1 MRHCSLL
8 PPKETLNT
16 VLLFFDARLSYFQ
29 SSYFKLSHYF
39 QSSQSSP
46 RRVAVPVLVKD
57 GKPISGGNNDDPA
70 DHPISGSGLLDIG
83 VTSGAG
89 HHLSNHHHHHHVKA
103 EYASHVGLLNS
114 TVDDLNNEM
123 AVAVGGPL
131 PALMHMGYG
140 GHRHLQDPSQSSMC
154 SYLQHRTAW

>member
-1 MRHCSLL
+1 M
-8 PPKETLNT
+8 KNVIT
-16 VLLFFDARLSYFQ
+16 
-29 SSYFKLSHYF
+29 F

-57 GKPISGGNNDDPA
+57 GKPCNNDDSA
-70 DHPISGSGLLDIG
+70 DHPVGSGTSLLDIG
-83 VTSGAG
+83 HGIGSGG
-89 HHLSNHHHHHHVKA
+89 GHHHLSNHHHHHVKA

-114 TVDDLNNEM
+114 TVDDLNSVAASAEM
-123 AVAVGGPL
+123 AAAVGGPL